1 MIHKLIFYYKLTHK
15 IFEVTLLFAY
25 KTLPTCNFA
34 KLCQICLEKF
44 GDKRYPLSATRCYGN
59 LFRSIYKYFY
69 LIAK

>member
-25 KTLPTCNFA
+25 KTLPTVNFA

-44 GDKRYPLSATRCYGN
+44 GDKRYPLSAMAIYLGQYTN
-59 LFRSIYKYFY
+59 ISILLQNIK
-69 LIAK
+69 